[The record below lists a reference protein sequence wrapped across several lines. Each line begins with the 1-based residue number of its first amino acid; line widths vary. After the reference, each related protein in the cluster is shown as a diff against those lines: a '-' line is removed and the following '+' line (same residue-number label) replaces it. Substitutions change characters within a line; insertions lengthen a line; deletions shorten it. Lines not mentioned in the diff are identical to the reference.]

1 MTASSFRKGRGL
13 KPLLLAVALSAG
25 LHTGATLAQAAAPAP
40 QTIDIPAGSLA
51 QALDRLGEQTG
62 ALITYE
68 PGLVQGLNAPRV
80 SGQLSTSEVLRR
92 LLRSEEHTSEL
103 QSLMRI
109 SYAVFC
115 LKKTKQAH
123 TSDSIYKS
131 KYNKNTLK

>member
-92 LLRSEEHTSEL
+92 LLSGSGFQVEAVNAKTFVLRRTPVGKHRTEEGGVGKEG
-103 QSLMRI
+103 
-109 SYAVFC
+109 V
-115 LKKTKQAH
+115 
-123 TSDSIYKS
+123 
-131 KYNKNTLK
+131 